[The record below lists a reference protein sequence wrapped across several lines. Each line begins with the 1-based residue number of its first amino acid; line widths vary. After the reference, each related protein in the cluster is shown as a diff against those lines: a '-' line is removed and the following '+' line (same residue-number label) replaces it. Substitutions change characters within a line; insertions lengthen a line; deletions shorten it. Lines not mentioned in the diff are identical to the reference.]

1 MQAGHNFTM
10 LKFLKLHH
18 LPISSNSPVLS
29 DLGNPDIAKLHFPPA
44 HRTGRGSSPIWR
56 NISPTQLRGRLQ
68 FLGAL
73 SLRTGRRLERLIK
86 GRKVSEAFKF
96 VSISFPM
103 CWLFATIGE
112 TKRGLVLFNKLHFLE
127 LKIKYVGGLPYW

>member
-1 MQAGHNFTM
+1 MQAGHNFKM

-56 NISPTQLRGRLQ
+56 NVSPVWIRGRIGKSLSSSLESHCYYYCFLIIAGLQ
-68 FLGAL
+68 CSANFLL
-73 SLRTGRRLERLIK
+73 YSMLT
-86 GRKVSEAFKF
+86 
-96 VSISFPM
+96 
-103 CWLFATIGE
+103 
-112 TKRGLVLFNKLHFLE
+112 KLHLQVYIFFLT
-127 LKIKYVGGLPYW
+127 LSCSIISD